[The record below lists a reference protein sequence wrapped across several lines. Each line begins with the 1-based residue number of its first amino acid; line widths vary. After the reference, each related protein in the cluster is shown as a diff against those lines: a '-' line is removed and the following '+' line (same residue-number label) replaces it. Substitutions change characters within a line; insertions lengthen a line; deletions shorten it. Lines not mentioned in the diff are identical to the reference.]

1 MVKKLTLLILILS
14 ILGLSY
20 EVHYQIPDN
29 LVSGKSG
36 SIIITLMG
44 DFNAYEGEAIVHP
57 SVGRIKG
64 GERVEFVGGSA
75 VVEYIPPSDF
85 YGEVVFRIDIGLEV
99 HEFKA
104 VVFPDASL
112 MEKGYLEVSEF
123 VGKVFIKRFGERVY
137 RSVSEGMQ
145 VFEGD
150 EIVTQEDSYA
160 VLTGKGGVK
169 LTVYP
174 QTRVII
180 TDLRKSGKLT
190 FVKVNVDRGNLIPY
204 VEEKIQKIFLVVEGK
219 GVTAGVRGTILG
231 FEVSDEVRVRN
242 FEGKIWVMAAGKY
255 MDLPSGKMMRFGSEA
270 LVEFEMM
277 QKEALRKFHEMEKEL
292 MEGFEEKA
300 RRMLSMFGMED
311 VFTIDLRDFVQ
322 PLDRSLDSFEDMIR
336 KLRKMHMKR
345 GGKR

>member
-1 MVKKLTLLILILS
+1 MVVKKLTLLILILS

-20 EVHYQIPDN
+20 EVYYQIPEN
-29 LVSGKSG
+29 LVSGRVG

-44 DFNAYEGEAIVHP
+44 DFEAYEGEAFVHP

-85 YGEVVFRIDIGLEV
+85 YGEVVFRIDTGSEV

-104 VVFPDASL
+104 IVFPDASL

-123 VGKVFIKRFGERVY
+123 VGKVFMKRFGENVY
-137 RSVSEGMQ
+137 RSVSEGMK

-160 VLTGKGGVK
+160 VLIGKGGVK

-180 TDLRKSGKLT
+180 TNLRKSGKLT
-190 FVKVNVDRGNLIPY
+190 FVKVNVERGNLIPY
-204 VEEKIQKIFLVVEGK
+204 VEEKIERIFLVVEGK

-242 FEGKIWVMAAGKY
+242 FEGKIWVMAAGRY
-255 MDLPSGKMMRFGSEA
+255 VDLPTGRMMKFGAQA
-270 LVEFEMM
+270 LMEIEMM
-277 QKEALRKFHEMEKEL
+277 QEKALRRFHEMEKEL

-322 PLDRSLDSFEDMIR
+322 PLDRKLEDFEGMIK
-336 KLRKMHMKR
+336 KLRKMYGR

>member
-1 MVKKLTLLILILS
+1 MNS
-14 ILGLSY
+14 MY
-20 EVHYQIPDN
+20 P
-29 LVSGKSG
+29 G
-36 SIIITLMG
+36 SFDPITLG
-44 DFNAYEGEAIVHP
+44 HLDV
-57 SVGRIKG
+57 
-64 GERVEFVGGSA
+64 
-75 VVEYIPPSDF
+75 
-85 YGEVVFRIDIGLEV
+85 
-99 HEFKA
+99 
-104 VVFPDASL
+104 
-112 MEKGYLEVSEF
+112 
-123 VGKVFIKRFGERVY
+123 IKRFGERVY

-345 GGKR
+345 EKKKQNQCTPAPSIR